1 MVKNGFKDITSGKN
15 KMAKK
20 PKYGGYKH
28 IKKTRKKRKG
38 RHAKNPNPKH
48 KIPKRYIAQGR

>member
-1 MVKNGFKDITSGKN
+1 
-15 KMAKK
+15 MAKK

-38 RHAKNPNPKH
+38 RHSKRQNPKH
-48 KIPKRYIAQGR
+48 KTVKRYIGQGR

>member
-1 MVKNGFKDITSGKN
+1 
-15 KMAKK
+15 MAKK

-38 RHAKNPNPKH
+38 RHSKRANPKH
-48 KIPKRYIAQGR
+48 KIVKKYKGQGR

>member
-1 MVKNGFKDITSGKN
+1 
-15 KMAKK
+15 MAKL

-38 RHAKNPNPKH
+38 QHSKRPNKNSRK
-48 KIPKRYIAQGR
+48 KKRTGR